1 MHPEVEECTTA
12 PVGIDAVVGPPRGGC
27 LRGTGGQMGERA
39 DSSDA
44 HQERIDGRRG
54 REVFGVEHGSSDT
67 FLGLDQTVGAGE
79 GAGEGRLDDDVVAG
93 IQQCDRGVDVGG
105 RGSGDDGDIATSLGQ
120 QVVERGGMGTH
131 AGREVSR
138 PGGASRGDGC
148 HPPVEGLARR
158 GMDARHHPRAPQHHL
173 GSTLHDRRRYR
184 LPTRRLP
191 PPVSSVLVVR
201 VLGFIP
207 RLLLIVAA
215 GALLLTGTVVGVAPR
230 IWSTANAHEELPVV
244 LPEFES
250 LAQRTYVYD
259 ANGQEIAFYELENSQ
274 PIAYEDIPQ
283 AVIDA
288 FLVVEDKE
296 FFTHDGINIRSL
308 IRATLSNFASD
319 SPQQGAST
327 ITMQVAKNDFL
338 AGLERDGRYKL
349 LQMHYARM
357 LENQMSKQDIMA
369 RYLNTVFF
377 GNNAYGIEAAAE
389 TYFGKKAADL
399 TFIESAFLAGLVR
412 SPSGFDPIN
421 EPERSRARW
430 LQVLD
435 RLVDEEEITEV
446 EAERLAEEFV
456 LPSRL
461 KTLPDRSFART
472 YFSEALRDYLLNRSD
487 ILGDTYQQR
496 YNQLFRGGLRIHTT
510 LDANLQALAEQA
522 RNELPEAQPFD
533 AAIVSLDS
541 TTGAV
546 RAMVGGRGFV
556 PNEREVNMALSPRQT
571 GSSVKLFILAAAV
584 QAGAQANDV
593 LDGTRPC
600 ILPNPGNEA
609 EPFEITDA
617 VNRGVVTLQEHTT
630 ASINCAFGRLSQI
643 VGLHRVVDTI
653 YRMAQSPYLYRDQPR
668 AERAPIEPFASLATG
683 ANEMAPIDMA
693 SGVQALANEGLHHD
707 PYYVEFIDGPDG
719 ERLYTHL
726 DPGSQALERNAA
738 LATVEILKGPIYGG
752 GTGRRAAFD
761 DRRPAFGKT
770 GTQENNTNAWFIGG
784 TKQLSTAVWVGNPDA
799 YTPMRGVPEFVAA
812 GYGRNVQGGHFPAVI
827 WKAFMEPAHAL
838 LPALDWERPAPP
850 SRPNARLY
858 LPGNECVL
866 RVVGS
871 APAPVDPSAPPTT
884 VPPPNEDGTPVE
896 TVPPATVPV
905 VEAVQVGNTIPPDDL
920 DPLTPLPSLPLTDRV
935 GSCAGATLVVDD

>member
-1 MHPEVEECTTA
+1 VPA
-12 PVGIDAVVGPPRGGC
+12 SASIVVR
-27 LRGTGGQMGERA
+27 
-39 DSSDA
+39 
-44 HQERIDGRRG
+44 
-54 REVFGVEHGSSDT
+54 
-67 FLGLDQTVGAGE
+67 
-79 GAGEGRLDDDVVAG
+79 
-93 IQQCDRGVDVGG
+93 
-105 RGSGDDGDIATSLGQ
+105 
-120 QVVERGGMGTH
+120 
-131 AGREVSR
+131 
-138 PGGASRGDGC
+138 
-148 HPPVEGLARR
+148 
-158 GMDARHHPRAPQHHL
+158 
-173 GSTLHDRRRYR
+173 
-184 LPTRRLP
+184 
-191 PPVSSVLVVR
+191 VVR

-215 GALLLTGTVVGVAPR
+215 GALLLTATVVGVAPR

-244 LPEFES
+244 LPEFEA

-296 FFTHDGINIRSL
+296 FFTHDGINVRSL
-308 IRATLSNFASD
+308 VRATLSNFASD

-357 LENQMSKQDIMA
+357 LEKQMSKQDIMA

-435 RLVDEEEITEV
+435 RLVDEEKITQV

-456 LPSRL
+456 LPSRV
-461 KTLPDRSFART
+461 KTLPDRSFSRT
-472 YFSEALRDYLLNRSD
+472 YFSEALRDYLLNKSD

-522 RNELPEAQPFD
+522 RNELPEVQPFD

-541 TTGAV
+541 STGAV

-556 PNEREVNMALSPRQT
+556 PTEREVNMALEPRQT

-609 EPFEITDA
+609 EPFPITDA

-668 AERAPIEPFASLATG
+668 SERLPIEPFASLATG

-726 DPGSQALERNAA
+726 DPGSQVLERNAA

-799 YTPMRGVPEFVAA
+799 YTPMRGIPEFVAA

-827 WKAFMEPAHAL
+827 WKAFMEPAHTF
-838 LPALDWERPAPP
+838 LPAADWDRPAPP

-866 RVVGS
+866 RVIGT
-871 APAPVDPSAPPTT
+871 APAPVDPNAPPTT

-905 VEAVQVGNTIPPDDL
+905 VEAVQVGTTIPPENL
-920 DPLTPLPSLPLTDRV
+920 DPLAPLPSLPLTDQV